1 MGSTNNEARCRRGPL
16 GIRGWRVRNLGK
28 AFSVFGHCE
37 GTKQATDG
45 KLLLYSTRV
54 KMEAASC
61 QQNEKRAVPKTGK
74 RDGLSGASGS
84 SSCSAGKW
92 QSEAKAFDHVSQRRI
107 ALAIAVVAFLLAQ
120 RCSFHFSV
128 STDRCDRTALVT
140 VAPNA
145 A

>member
-1 MGSTNNEARCRRGPL
+1 M
-16 GIRGWRVRNLGK
+16 RNLGK

-84 SSCSAGKW
+84 SSCSAGRRRLTMSRKGASLSPL
-92 QSEAKAFDHVSQRRI
+92 QSLSTSLFPRTGVIGQR
-107 ALAIAVVAFLLAQ
+107 
-120 RCSFHFSV
+120 S
-128 STDRCDRTALVT
+128 
-140 VAPNA
+140 
-145 A
+145 